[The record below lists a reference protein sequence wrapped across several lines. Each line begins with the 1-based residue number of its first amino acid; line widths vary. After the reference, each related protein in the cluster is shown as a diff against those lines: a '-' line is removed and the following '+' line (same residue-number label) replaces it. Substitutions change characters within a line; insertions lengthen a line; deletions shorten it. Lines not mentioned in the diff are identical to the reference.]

1 VNTPAQ
7 QVVAIETVL
16 VVEDEAMI
24 RASIAEYLRDCG
36 YRVLEAATAKATA
49 KEAMVVHRDRD
60 AL

>member
-1 VNTPAQ
+1 MNTAAQ

-16 VVEDEAMI
+16 VVEGEAMR

-36 YRVLEAATAKATA
+36 YRVLEAATAK
-49 KEAMVVHRDRD
+49 EAMVVHRDRD

>member
-36 YRVLEAATAKATA
+36 YRVLEAATAK
-49 KEAMVVHRDRD
+49 EAMVVHRDRD